1 MGRLGHGFK
10 EFLVE
15 KAAFA
20 DGVADLSKLIAALY
34 DSQKFGVVW
43 AQLILVLSCSF
54 ERFWTKLSLSNSTTD
69 PVSQCTFEKRVSEI
83 VPGSIDVD
91 ERLWQYVEQC
101 KRHSAKVGPCMTFA
115 TDKAI
120 PAGCAIQ
127 NSVISYPD
135 NVLVICC
142 PQAVQYVR

>member
-1 MGRLGHGFK
+1 MGRLRHGFK

-54 ERFWTKLSLSNSTTD
+54 ERFRTKLNLSNSTTD
-69 PVSQCTFEKRVSEI
+69 PVSQCTFEKLVSEI

-91 ERLWQYVEQC
+91 EPYGNTSS
-101 KRHSAKVGPCMTFA
+101 SAS
-115 TDKAI
+115 AI
-120 PAGCAIQ
+120 AQ
-127 NSVISYPD
+127 KL
-135 NVLVICC
+135 VL
-142 PQAVQYVR
+142 A